1 MESTMIGKRAA
12 PSSFRGLVLTA
23 AVLAPCSFADTT
35 TTTTQDPDQ
44 AQIVTS
50 DVDHFWQAFD
60 DAAKVPPEQRTAI
73 YAKEYFDVG
82 SQGLKDFI
90 PDRLKS
96 PEVLS
101 AYVESRRAFYE
112 KARLLIQRVVGQKAA
127 IAAAFR
133 RLKTLYPDIKFPKHV
148 YFVVGRRTSGGTST
162 DDGIIMGAEMYA
174 TAPGTPYSYAS
185 LTPGMVPFFV
195 VHETIHFNQ
204 VSQPGDDTPL
214 LQNVVVE
221 GTADFTTSL
230 VLPEPTERQFAD
242 RWQYGCAN
250 EATLAARLVHDQDI
264 KKAQPW
270 MFTFTPDT
278 GWPPDMGYWMGYRID
293 QAFYFHAK
301 DKIAA
306 LRVMLQATDFKAY
319 LKASGYPA
327 TATACEPEKPIA
339 R

>member
-1 MESTMIGKRAA
+1 MESALIRKLA
-12 PSSFRGLVLTA
+12 SLSLLTGM
-23 AVLAPCSFADTT
+23 VLAPAAFADTT
-35 TTTTQDPDQ
+35 DTTTQDPDQ
-44 AQIVTS
+44 AQIVTT

-60 DAAKVPPEQRTAI
+60 DAAKVAPDQRTAI
-73 YAKEYFDVG
+73 YVREYFDVG

-101 AYVESRRAFYE
+101 AYVESHRDFYQQ
-112 KARLLIQRVVGQKAA
+112 ARPFIQQVVGQKAA
-127 IAAAFR
+127 IAAAFH
-133 RLKTLYPDIKFPKHV
+133 RLKALYPDIKFPKHV

-174 TAPGTPYSYAS
+174 TAPGTPYSYAA
-185 LTPGMVPFFV
+185 LTPDMVPFYA

-204 VSQPGDDTPL
+204 ASQPGDESPL

-221 GTADFTTSL
+221 GTADFIASL
-230 VLPEPTERQFAD
+230 VLSEPTERQYAD

-250 EATLAARLVHDQDI
+250 EAALAARLQKEQDLKI
-264 KKAQPW
+264 TKPW

-293 QAFYFHAK
+293 QAFYHQAK
-301 DKIAA
+301 DKTTA
-306 LRVMLQATDFKAY
+306 LRTMLQATDFKAY
-319 LKASGYPA
+319 LQASGYPA
-327 TATACEPEKPIA
+327 KAPTCVPERPST
-339 R
+339 